1 MCLFV
6 SCRPVVFS
14 TPLAPGLTLTLI
26 SSACPILS
34 ALSLLCCRRH
44 TGSWPSWP
52 SWPRPRCRS
61 ASLQRCPLPAPPV
74 LHPRRSPPLARGRDA
89 AIHSAALPLRQ
100 EPPRFLGRAVTVQLG
115 LLQLEPQGPFV
126 ADDVRNVLVGLGVPV
141 QLQDWLGLCSS
152 LRAGA
157 CVPTGSES
165 YLAAL
170 GALIPPLSCLHSFSC
185 FLFRNL
191 QCISA
196 AVQPSWVSIDLP
208 SRAGRGV
215 TTSGCLGMGWS
226 RWSLGRS
233 GSPVGQAD
241 TSL

>member
-1 MCLFV
+1 MSLCLV
-6 SCRPVVFS
+6 SPRGLQHSPRSRPNPNPHFFGLS
-14 TPLAPGLTLTLI
+14 HPLCTL
-26 SSACPILS
+26 PPVLS
-34 ALSLLCCRRH
+34 AAYGLLALLALVAPPSLPLCL
-44 TGSWPSWP
+44 P
-52 SWPRPRCRS
+52 
-61 ASLQRCPLPAPPV
+61 CPLPAPSV
-74 LHPRRSPPLARGRDA
+74 LHPRRPRRSPPLARGRDA